1 MTDTAAPPA
10 TLSDTAVRLAT
21 APGATISS
29 FLAGLAQGGAVAK
42 ETPKV
47 ALPKQVNVTA
57 DQRLALAELAELA
70 GKIGW
75 PTEHR
80 ALSDGERDQL
90 GTFLTKVKIVKKLVA
105 DSEAALRT
113 TLFNDFDVRAEIAGR
128 VDDTTPRDDNG
139 HYLIPDVGPGYAREP
154 KAGTPT
160 TDTDVLR
167 DLVEKGDLEHSD
179 FVAAT
184 VATRVIEQ
192 GRFLRLIGKKPH
204 LLSTLS
210 RGIRYARA
218 ASASLVT
225 K

>member
-1 MTDTAAPPA
+1 MTDVAAPPVTDTA
-10 TLSDTAVRLAT
+10 VKLAT
-21 APGATISS
+21 APGATIAT
-29 FLAGLAQGGAVAK
+29 FLAGLARGAVAQQ
-42 ETPKV
+42 EIPKV
-47 ALPKQVNVTA
+47 ALPKPVKVTA

-70 GKIGW
+70 GKIDW
-75 PTEHR
+75 PIGRR
-80 ALSDGERDQL
+80 ALGDDERDQF
-90 GTFLTKVKIVKKLVA
+90 GEFLTKVKIVKKFVD
-105 DSEAALRT
+105 DSEGALRA
-113 TLFNDFDVRAEIAGR
+113 TLFNDFDVRAERDGR
-128 VDDTTPRDDNG
+128 VDENTPRDVHG

-160 TDTDVLR
+160 TDTDALR
-167 DLVEKGDLEHSD
+167 DLVEKGELEHSD

-184 VATRVIEQ
+184 VATRIIEQ